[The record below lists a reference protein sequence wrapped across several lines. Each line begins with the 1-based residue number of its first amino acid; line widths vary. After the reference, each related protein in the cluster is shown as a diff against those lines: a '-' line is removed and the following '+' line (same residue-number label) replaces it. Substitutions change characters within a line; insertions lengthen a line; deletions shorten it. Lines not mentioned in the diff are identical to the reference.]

1 MSLYLNDDLSA
12 LDYVQLDYLR
22 ELQLERLKKIVRH
35 AYTNVTLFRSRMD
48 ERGLTPDCIRT
59 LGDLGKLPFTVK
71 ADLRDTY
78 PFGLFA
84 VPMSQVVRLHASQRH
99 HRQADRGRLYPAG
112 FLDIWMQ
119 VMKRALASC
128 GLTHED
134 VIQVSVPA
142 TGSSPADSAPITAP
156 KRSVL
161 LSCRL
166 PAATRSARSC

>member
-71 ADLRDTY
+71 ADPARHVSVRALRCSDVAGR
-78 PFGLFA
+78 PA
-84 VPMSQVVRLHASQRH
+84 SRLERH
-99 HRQADRGRLYPAG
+99 HRQGRS
-112 FLDIWMQ
+112 W
-119 VMKRALASC
+119 
-128 GLTHED
+128 
-134 VIQVSVPA
+134 
-142 TGSSPADSAPITAP
+142 SAIPGRISTSGC
-156 KRSVL
+156 RS
-161 LSCRL
+161 
-166 PAATRSARSC
+166 